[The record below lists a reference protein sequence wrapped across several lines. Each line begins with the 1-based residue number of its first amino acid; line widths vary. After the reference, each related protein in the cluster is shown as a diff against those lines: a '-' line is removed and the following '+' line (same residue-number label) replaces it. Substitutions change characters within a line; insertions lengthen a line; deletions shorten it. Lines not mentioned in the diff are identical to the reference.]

1 MATSCDKEAIREA
14 YNSVRD
20 DKTETNWAI
29 FKYEGNLITVSSTGA
44 DYEEFLSSFDGIFHI
59 LFLST

>member
-29 FKYEGNLITVSSTGA
+29 FKYEGNLITVSSTGT
-44 DYEEFLSSFDGIFHI
+44 DYEEFLSVFDGI
-59 LFLST
+59 